1 MAKSS
6 TKSVDKSADL
16 QKQAE
21 AILERAKERGVSS
34 NYFFTTT
41 FRRYQVQMQIMEA
54 LEKEILETG
63 ATVTK
68 EYVKGRRNV
77 YTNPAISEYNRT
89 STAANNT
96 VSTLIS
102 IVEKMGDEPKKES
115 KLQTLFKEL
124 SNDE

>member
-6 TKSVDKSADL
+6 TKSVDKSSDL